1 MAVFTLQDKPSFDPI
16 AMRIK
21 DGWSNKARRRR
32 RIGYFFLLFA
42 FKERKGERQKKNVP
56 LFYVCGI
63 LVLKFL
69 IEPQTEPFATLESGH
84 MEVAIFRTSIHR
96 KLYCF

>member
-32 RIGYFFLLFA
+32 RIGLFFLLSK
-42 FKERKGERQKKNVP
+42 KERVKDRKKNVP

-84 MEVAIFRTSIHR
+84 MEVAIFSTSIYR